1 MKIIGQP
8 ADYSE
13 ILQRIFWFSIATGLF
28 STVMLAK
35 ASPAVQEFIDSIT
48 TKADLGPIKSIKVL
62 YVLIPGAIA
71 VVSRMIKLHD
81 RISDLFR
88 IRFCFDTRF
97 FLFPLCQGSGV
108 PLTAARKAM
117 IRQTRNDSMYQT
129 VYGYAGFKNP
139 DIDDQLVRTS
149 ADNWGWFWVLVE
161 SSFLLLITVI
171 IFACMQKWNY
181 VTGFLCVI
189 LAEVALMLIQALAC
203 IRSAK
208 PQVNAILSDP
218 ERKNTIRKYFNSL

>member
-28 STVMLAK
+28 STAMLAK
-35 ASPAVQEFIDSIT
+35 TSPAVQTFLDSIAT
-48 TKADLGPIKSIKVL
+48 EADLGPIKSIKVL
-62 YVLIPGAIA
+62 YLLIPSAIA

-88 IRFCFDTRF
+88 IRLIFDLRF
-97 FLFPLCQGSGV
+97 FLYPLCHGAGV
-108 PLTAARKAM
+108 PLTAAQKATVRK
-117 IRQTRNDSMYQT
+117 TRNDSMYQT
-129 VYGYAGFKNP
+129 VYKYAGLKNP
-139 DIDDQLVRTS
+139 DIDNQLVRTA

-161 SSFLLLITVI
+161 SSFLLLVTVV

-181 VTGFLCVI
+181 VTGFLLVVLVEMI
-189 LAEVALMLIQALAC
+189 LLLIQWFAC

-208 PQVNAILSDP
+208 PQVNAILNDP
-218 ERKNTIRKYFNSL
+218 KRKSAIQQYFNSL